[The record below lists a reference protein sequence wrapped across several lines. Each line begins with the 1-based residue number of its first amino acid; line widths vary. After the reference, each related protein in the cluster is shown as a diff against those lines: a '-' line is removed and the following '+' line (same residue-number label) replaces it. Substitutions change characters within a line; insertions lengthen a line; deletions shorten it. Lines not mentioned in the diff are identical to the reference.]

1 MASTSQQDL
10 KHPIDLHPL
19 VDTVAASIEFR
30 YIREGRFVRVH
41 LLKETL
47 AECFGVEDSPYG
59 ILKAY
64 DEHRPEIDAAV
75 VRRAR
80 ACENDAVLLTCDD
93 LLAH

>member
-1 MASTSQQDL
+1 MATTSNQL
-10 KHPIDLHPL
+10 NPPVDLHPL

-47 AECFGVEDSPYG
+47 AECYGVEDSPYG

-64 DEHRPEIDAAV
+64 DQHRPEIDAAV

-80 ACENDAVLLTCDD
+80 ESKNDAVLLTCDD
-93 LLAH
+93 LLTH

>member
-1 MASTSQQDL
+1 MASTFPPSL
-10 KHPIDLHPL
+10 NHPIDLHPL

-47 AECFGVEDSPYG
+47 AECYGVEDSPYG

-80 ACENDAVLLTCDD
+80 ASENDAVLLTCDD
-93 LLAH
+93 LLTH